1 MENNSRIYY
10 ELCNSLEKFL
20 VSEGYSCN
28 TIKAH
33 KKWWRRLGAFLKEK
47 GKVSY
52 NALDG
57 LEFLHREIDYP
68 EILKTSPLSRE
79 NRTLIRA
86 VRLLNEYNDFQRI
99 PSKLKSGIS
108 DWDDDIKHVYD
119 GYHNY
124 CENTFRAKSTV
135 KIRLTAVNHFI
146 NNAITNES
154 IRFSDLTEKDIAII
168 IGQEIKGEINIK
180 TIDEVPTS
188 IKPKENEE
196 PREGKKIRGK
206 RGPYK
211 KKPKPIIET
220 ETNDYCFP
228 FKSGKCLLSDDASD
242 NKLKQY
248 MNTIFRTNT
257 YVTDSNGN
265 KKKEKKQ
272 RKFKPDDIRKKI
284 KVRKPDDIRKKIKVR
299 FHKKI
304 KNIINENLKKAG
316 STELFGF
323 LPQYFISNIAKKFN
337 NQFMNMTYEQ
347 LLKINFSE
355 LQDDYPN
362 KACDNKQYEKNKDT
376 LEYLDKNP
384 EISKISGFD
393 KVKKMKYRDI
403 FKAYFSSAEFE
414 ESIEILKEEEN
425 ESAEYIQEYFIL
437 AKNYIDYF
445 INIDD

>member
-1 MENNSRIYY
+1 M
-10 ELCNSLEKFL
+10 
-20 VSEGYSCN
+20 
-28 TIKAH
+28 
-33 KKWWRRLGAFLKEK
+33 
-47 GKVSY
+47 
-52 NALDG
+52 
-57 LEFLHREIDYP
+57 
-68 EILKTSPLSRE
+68 
-79 NRTLIRA
+79 
-86 VRLLNEYNDFQRI
+86 
-99 PSKLKSGIS
+99 
-108 DWDDDIKHVYD
+108 DDDIICPEDNEYFKNDFIYHKENVYQNILCSPFQRLD
-119 GYHNY
+119 SCNSIKSNDLYYHSSVSNQNMDNISKNKEAIEPIDNY
-124 CENTFRAKSTV
+124 AYNFQNLLSSEEDCHQIIGDDVNDNNFNKSNYNPNNSIDLN
-135 KIRLTAVNHFI
+135 KITCLP
-146 NNAITNES
+146 NE
-154 IRFSDLTEKDIAII
+154 DIAII
-168 IGQEIKGEINIK
+168 VGQTNKEIKGDTN
-180 TIDEVPTS
+180 TIIETIGEVTPS
-188 IKPKENEE
+188 IKPKE
-196 PREGKKIRGK
+196 GKKSRGK

-272 RKFKPDDIRKKI
+272 RKF
-284 KVRKPDDIRKKIKVR
+284 KPDDIRKKIKVR

-362 KACDNKQYEKNKDT
+362 KACDNKQYEKNKNT
-376 LEYLDKNP
+376 LEYLEKNP

>member
-1 MENNSRIYY
+1 MDDDNDDIICPEDNEYFKDDFIYHKENVYQNILCSPFQRLDSCNSIKSNDLYYHSSVSNQNMDNISKNKEAIEPIDNYAYNFQNLLSSEEDCHQIIGDDVNDNNFNKSNYNPNNS
-10 ELCNSLEKFL
+10 
-20 VSEGYSCN
+20 
-28 TIKAH
+28 
-33 KKWWRRLGAFLKEK
+33 
-47 GKVSY
+47 
-52 NALDG
+52 
-57 LEFLHREIDYP
+57 ID
-68 EILKTSPLSRE
+68 
-79 NRTLIRA
+79 
-86 VRLLNEYNDFQRI
+86 LN
-99 PSKLKSGIS
+99 
-108 DWDDDIKHVYD
+108 
-119 GYHNY
+119 
-124 CENTFRAKSTV
+124 
-135 KIRLTAVNHFI
+135 KITCLP
-146 NNAITNES
+146 NE
-154 IRFSDLTEKDIAII
+154 DIAII
-168 IGQEIKGEINIK
+168 VGQTNKEIKGDTN
-180 TIDEVPTS
+180 TIIETIGEVTPS
-188 IKPKENEE
+188 IKPKE
-196 PREGKKIRGK
+196 GKKSRGK

-248 MNTIFRTNT
+248 MNKIFRTNT

-272 RKFKPDDIRKKI
+272 RKF
-284 KVRKPDDIRKKIKVR
+284 KPDDIRKKIKVR

-362 KACDNKQYEKNKDT
+362 KACDNKQYEKNKNT
-376 LEYLDKNP
+376 LEYLEKNP

-414 ESIEILKEEEN
+414 ESITILKEEEN

>member
-1 MENNSRIYY
+1 M
-10 ELCNSLEKFL
+10 L
-20 VSEGYSCN
+20 
-28 TIKAH
+28 
-33 KKWWRRLGAFLKEK
+33 
-47 GKVSY
+47 
-52 NALDG
+52 
-57 LEFLHREIDYP
+57 ID
-68 EILKTSPLSRE
+68 
-79 NRTLIRA
+79 
-86 VRLLNEYNDFQRI
+86 D
-99 PSKLKSGIS
+99 
-108 DWDDDIKHVYD
+108 DDDDIICPEDNEYFKNDFIYHKENVYQNILCSPFQRLD
-119 GYHNY
+119 SCNSIKSNDLYYHSSVSNQNMDNISKNKEAIEPIDNY
-124 CENTFRAKSTV
+124 AYNFQNLLSSEEDCHQIIGDDVNDNNFNKSNYNPNNSIDLN
-135 KIRLTAVNHFI
+135 KITCLP
-146 NNAITNES
+146 NE
-154 IRFSDLTEKDIAII
+154 DIAII
-168 IGQEIKGEINIK
+168 VGQENKEIKGDTN
-180 TIDEVPTS
+180 TIIETIGEVTPS
-188 IKPKENEE
+188 IKPKE
-196 PREGKKIRGK
+196 GKKSRGK

-272 RKFKPDDIRKKI
+272 RKF
-284 KVRKPDDIRKKIKVR
+284 KPDDIRKKIKVR

-362 KACDNKQYEKNKDT
+362 KACDNKQYEKNKNT
-376 LEYLDKNP
+376 LEYLEKNP

>member
-1 MENNSRIYY
+1 MD
-10 ELCNSLEKFL
+10 
-20 VSEGYSCN
+20 
-28 TIKAH
+28 
-33 KKWWRRLGAFLKEK
+33 
-47 GKVSY
+47 
-52 NALDG
+52 DG
-57 LEFLHREIDYP
+57 
-68 EILKTSPLSRE
+68 
-79 NRTLIRA
+79 
-86 VRLLNEYNDFQRI
+86 
-99 PSKLKSGIS
+99 
-108 DWDDDIKHVYD
+108 DDDIICPEDNEYFKNDFIYHKENVYQNILCSPFQRLD
-119 GYHNY
+119 SCNSIKSNDLYYHSSVSNQNMDNISKNKEAIEPIDNY
-124 CENTFRAKSTV
+124 AYNFQNLLSSEEDCHQIIGDDVNDNNFNKSNYNPNNSIDLN
-135 KIRLTAVNHFI
+135 KITCLP
-146 NNAITNES
+146 NE
-154 IRFSDLTEKDIAII
+154 DIAII
-168 IGQEIKGEINIK
+168 VGQENKEIKGDTN
-180 TIDEVPTS
+180 TIIETIGEVTPS
-188 IKPKENEE
+188 IKPKE
-196 PREGKKIRGK
+196 GKKSRGK

-272 RKFKPDDIRKKI
+272 RKF
-284 KVRKPDDIRKKIKVR
+284 KPDDIRKKIKVR

-362 KACDNKQYEKNKDT
+362 KACDNKQYEKNKNT

>member
-1 MENNSRIYY
+1 MD
-10 ELCNSLEKFL
+10 
-20 VSEGYSCN
+20 
-28 TIKAH
+28 
-33 KKWWRRLGAFLKEK
+33 
-47 GKVSY
+47 
-52 NALDG
+52 DG
-57 LEFLHREIDYP
+57 
-68 EILKTSPLSRE
+68 
-79 NRTLIRA
+79 
-86 VRLLNEYNDFQRI
+86 
-99 PSKLKSGIS
+99 
-108 DWDDDIKHVYD
+108 DDDIICPEDNEYFKNDFIYHKENVYQNILCSPFQRLD
-119 GYHNY
+119 SCNSIKSNDLYYHSSVSNQNMDNISKNKEAIEPIDNY
-124 CENTFRAKSTV
+124 AYNFQNLLSSEEDCHQIIGDDVNDNNFNKSNYNPNNSIDLN
-135 KIRLTAVNHFI
+135 KITCLPD
-146 NNAITNES
+146 E
-154 IRFSDLTEKDIAII
+154 DIAII
-168 IGQEIKGEINIK
+168 VGQTNKEIKGDTN
-180 TIDEVPTS
+180 TIIETIGEVTPS
-188 IKPKENEE
+188 IKPKE
-196 PREGKKIRGK
+196 GKKSRGK

-284 KVRKPDDIRKKIKVR
+284 KVR

-362 KACDNKQYEKNKDT
+362 KDCDNKQYKKNKNT

-414 ESIEILKEEEN
+414 ESIAILKDEEN

>member
-1 MENNSRIYY
+1 MD
-10 ELCNSLEKFL
+10 
-20 VSEGYSCN
+20 
-28 TIKAH
+28 
-33 KKWWRRLGAFLKEK
+33 
-47 GKVSY
+47 
-52 NALDG
+52 DG
-57 LEFLHREIDYP
+57 
-68 EILKTSPLSRE
+68 
-79 NRTLIRA
+79 
-86 VRLLNEYNDFQRI
+86 
-99 PSKLKSGIS
+99 
-108 DWDDDIKHVYD
+108 DDDIICPEDNEYFKNDFIYHKENVYQNILCSPFQRLD
-119 GYHNY
+119 SCNSIKSNDLYYHSSVSNQNMDNISKNKEAIEPIDNY
-124 CENTFRAKSTV
+124 AYNFQNLLSSEEDCHQIIGDDVNDNNFNKSNYNPNNSIDLN
-135 KIRLTAVNHFI
+135 KITCLP
-146 NNAITNES
+146 NE
-154 IRFSDLTEKDIAII
+154 DIAII
-168 IGQEIKGEINIK
+168 VGQTNKEIKGDTN
-180 TIDEVPTS
+180 TIIETIGEVTPS
-188 IKPKENEE
+188 IKPKE
-196 PREGKKIRGK
+196 GKKSRGK

-272 RKFKPDDIRKKI
+272 RKF
-284 KVRKPDDIRKKIKVR
+284 KPDDIRKKIKVR

-362 KACDNKQYEKNKDT
+362 KACDNKQYEKNKNT

>member
-1 MENNSRIYY
+1 M
-10 ELCNSLEKFL
+10 L
-20 VSEGYSCN
+20 
-28 TIKAH
+28 
-33 KKWWRRLGAFLKEK
+33 
-47 GKVSY
+47 
-52 NALDG
+52 
-57 LEFLHREIDYP
+57 ID
-68 EILKTSPLSRE
+68 
-79 NRTLIRA
+79 
-86 VRLLNEYNDFQRI
+86 D
-99 PSKLKSGIS
+99 
-108 DWDDDIKHVYD
+108 DDDDIICPQDNEYFKNDFIYHKENVYQNILCSPFQRLD
-119 GYHNY
+119 SCNSIKSNDLYYHSSVSNQNMDNISKNKEAIEPIDNY
-124 CENTFRAKSTV
+124 AYNFQNLLSSEEDCHQIIGDDVNDNNFNKSNYNPNNSIDLN
-135 KIRLTAVNHFI
+135 KITCLP
-146 NNAITNES
+146 NE
-154 IRFSDLTEKDIAII
+154 DIAII
-168 IGQEIKGEINIK
+168 VGHENKELKGDTNTLIETIG
-180 TIDEVPTS
+180 EVTPS
-188 IKPKENEE
+188 IKPKE
-196 PREGKKIRGK
+196 GKKSRGK

-211 KKPKPIIET
+211 KKPKPIIGT

-248 MNTIFRTNT
+248 MNKIFRTNT

-272 RKFKPDDIRKKI
+272 RKF
-284 KVRKPDDIRKKIKVR
+284 KPDDIRKKIKVR

-362 KACDNKQYEKNKDT
+362 KACDNKQYEKNKNT

-414 ESIEILKEEEN
+414 ESITILKEEEN

>member
-1 MENNSRIYY
+1 M
-10 ELCNSLEKFL
+10 
-20 VSEGYSCN
+20 
-28 TIKAH
+28 
-33 KKWWRRLGAFLKEK
+33 
-47 GKVSY
+47 
-52 NALDG
+52 
-57 LEFLHREIDYP
+57 
-68 EILKTSPLSRE
+68 
-79 NRTLIRA
+79 
-86 VRLLNEYNDFQRI
+86 
-99 PSKLKSGIS
+99 
-108 DWDDDIKHVYD
+108 DDDIICPEDNEYFKNDFIYHKENVYQNILCSPFQRLD
-119 GYHNY
+119 SCNSIKSNDLYYHSSVSNQNMDNISKNKEAIEPIDNY
-124 CENTFRAKSTV
+124 AYNFQNLLSSEEDCHQIIGDDVNDNNFNKSNYNPNNSIDLN
-135 KIRLTAVNHFI
+135 KITCLP
-146 NNAITNES
+146 NE
-154 IRFSDLTEKDIAII
+154 DIAII
-168 IGQEIKGEINIK
+168 VGQKNEEIKGDTN
-180 TIDEVPTS
+180 TIIETIGEVTPS
-188 IKPKENEE
+188 IKPKE
-196 PREGKKIRGK
+196 GKKSRGK

-272 RKFKPDDIRKKI
+272 RKF
-284 KVRKPDDIRKKIKVR
+284 KPDDIRKKIKVR

-362 KACDNKQYEKNKDT
+362 KACDNKQYEKNKNT
-376 LEYLDKNP
+376 LEYLEKNP

>member
-1 MENNSRIYY
+1 M
-10 ELCNSLEKFL
+10 
-20 VSEGYSCN
+20 
-28 TIKAH
+28 
-33 KKWWRRLGAFLKEK
+33 
-47 GKVSY
+47 
-52 NALDG
+52 
-57 LEFLHREIDYP
+57 
-68 EILKTSPLSRE
+68 
-79 NRTLIRA
+79 
-86 VRLLNEYNDFQRI
+86 
-99 PSKLKSGIS
+99 
-108 DWDDDIKHVYD
+108 DDDIICPEDNEYFKNDFIYHKENVYQNILCSPFQRLD
-119 GYHNY
+119 SCNSIKSNDLYYHSSVSNQNMDNISKNKEAIEPIDNY
-124 CENTFRAKSTV
+124 AYNFQNLLSSEEDCHQIIGDDVNDNNFNKSNYNPNNSIDLN
-135 KIRLTAVNHFI
+135 KITCLP
-146 NNAITNES
+146 NE
-154 IRFSDLTEKDIAII
+154 DIAII
-168 IGQEIKGEINIK
+168 VGQTNKEIKGDTN
-180 TIDEVPTS
+180 TIIETIGEVTPS
-188 IKPKENEE
+188 IKPKE
-196 PREGKKIRGK
+196 GKKSRGK

-248 MNTIFRTNT
+248 MNKIFRTNT

-272 RKFKPDDIRKKI
+272 RKF
-284 KVRKPDDIRKKIKVR
+284 KPDDIRKKIKVR

-362 KACDNKQYEKNKDT
+362 KACDNKQYEKNKNT
-376 LEYLDKNP
+376 LEYLEKNP

-414 ESIEILKEEEN
+414 ESITILKEEEN

>member
-1 MENNSRIYY
+1 MDDDTICPEDNEYFKNDFIYHEENAYQNILCSPFQRLDSCNSIKSNDLYYHSSVSNQNMDNISKNKEAIEPIDNYAYNFQNLLSSEEDCHQIIGDDVNDNNFNKSNYNPNNS
-10 ELCNSLEKFL
+10 
-20 VSEGYSCN
+20 
-28 TIKAH
+28 
-33 KKWWRRLGAFLKEK
+33 
-47 GKVSY
+47 
-52 NALDG
+52 
-57 LEFLHREIDYP
+57 ID
-68 EILKTSPLSRE
+68 
-79 NRTLIRA
+79 
-86 VRLLNEYNDFQRI
+86 LN
-99 PSKLKSGIS
+99 
-108 DWDDDIKHVYD
+108 
-119 GYHNY
+119 
-124 CENTFRAKSTV
+124 
-135 KIRLTAVNHFI
+135 KITCLP
-146 NNAITNES
+146 NE
-154 IRFSDLTEKDIAII
+154 DIAII
-168 IGQEIKGEINIK
+168 VGHENKEIKGDTNTLIE
-180 TIDEVPTS
+180 TIGEVTPS
-188 IKPKENEE
+188 IKPKE
-196 PREGKKIRGK
+196 GKKSRGK

-272 RKFKPDDIRKKI
+272 RKF
-284 KVRKPDDIRKKIKVR
+284 KPDDIRKKIKVR

-362 KACDNKQYEKNKDT
+362 KACDNKQYEKNKNT

>member
-1 MENNSRIYY
+1 M
-10 ELCNSLEKFL
+10 L
-20 VSEGYSCN
+20 
-28 TIKAH
+28 
-33 KKWWRRLGAFLKEK
+33 
-47 GKVSY
+47 
-52 NALDG
+52 
-57 LEFLHREIDYP
+57 ID
-68 EILKTSPLSRE
+68 
-79 NRTLIRA
+79 
-86 VRLLNEYNDFQRI
+86 D
-99 PSKLKSGIS
+99 
-108 DWDDDIKHVYD
+108 DDDDIICPEDNEYFKNDFIYHKENVYQNILCSPFQRLD
-119 GYHNY
+119 SCNSIKSNDLYYHSSVSNQNMDNISKNKEAIEPIDNY
-124 CENTFRAKSTV
+124 AYNFQNLLSSEEDCHQIIGDDVNDNNFNKSNYNPNNSIDLN
-135 KIRLTAVNHFI
+135 KITCLP
-146 NNAITNES
+146 NE
-154 IRFSDLTEKDIAII
+154 DIAII
-168 IGQEIKGEINIK
+168 VGQENKEIKGDTN
-180 TIDEVPTS
+180 TIIETIGEVTPS
-188 IKPKENEE
+188 IKPKE
-196 PREGKKIRGK
+196 GKKSRGK

-248 MNTIFRTNT
+248 MNKIFRTNT

-272 RKFKPDDIRKKI
+272 RKF
-284 KVRKPDDIRKKIKVR
+284 KPDDIRKKIKVR

-362 KACDNKQYEKNKDT
+362 KACDNKQYEKNKNT
-376 LEYLDKNP
+376 LEYLEKNP

-414 ESIEILKEEEN
+414 ESITILKEEEN

>member
-1 MENNSRIYY
+1 MD
-10 ELCNSLEKFL
+10 
-20 VSEGYSCN
+20 
-28 TIKAH
+28 
-33 KKWWRRLGAFLKEK
+33 
-47 GKVSY
+47 
-52 NALDG
+52 DG
-57 LEFLHREIDYP
+57 
-68 EILKTSPLSRE
+68 
-79 NRTLIRA
+79 
-86 VRLLNEYNDFQRI
+86 
-99 PSKLKSGIS
+99 
-108 DWDDDIKHVYD
+108 DDDIICPEDNEYFKNDFIYHKENVYQNILCSPFQRLD
-119 GYHNY
+119 SCNSIKSNDLYYHSSVSNQNMDNISKNKEAIEPIDNY
-124 CENTFRAKSTV
+124 AYNFQNLLSSEEDC
-135 KIRLTAVNHFI
+135 HQ
-146 NNAITNES
+146 
-154 IRFSDLTEKDIAII
+154 I
-168 IGQEIKGEINIK
+168 IGDDVNDNNFNKSNYNPNNSIDLNKITCLPDEDISIIVGQTNKEIKGDTN
-180 TIDEVPTS
+180 TIIETIGEVTPS
-188 IKPKENEE
+188 IKPKE
-196 PREGKKIRGK
+196 GKKSRGK

-272 RKFKPDDIRKKI
+272 RKF
-284 KVRKPDDIRKKIKVR
+284 KPDDIRKKIKVR

-362 KACDNKQYEKNKDT
+362 KACDNKQYEKNKNT
-376 LEYLDKNP
+376 LEYLEKNP

-414 ESIEILKEEEN
+414 ESIAILKDEEN

>member
-1 MENNSRIYY
+1 MD
-10 ELCNSLEKFL
+10 
-20 VSEGYSCN
+20 
-28 TIKAH
+28 
-33 KKWWRRLGAFLKEK
+33 
-47 GKVSY
+47 
-52 NALDG
+52 DG
-57 LEFLHREIDYP
+57 
-68 EILKTSPLSRE
+68 
-79 NRTLIRA
+79 
-86 VRLLNEYNDFQRI
+86 
-99 PSKLKSGIS
+99 
-108 DWDDDIKHVYD
+108 DDDIICPEDNEYFKNDFIYHKENVYQNILCSPFQRLD
-119 GYHNY
+119 SCNSIKSNDLYYHSSVSNQNMDNISKNKEAIEPIDNY
-124 CENTFRAKSTV
+124 AYNFQNLLSSEEDCHQIIGDDVNDNNFNKSNYNPNNSIDLN
-135 KIRLTAVNHFI
+135 KITCLPD
-146 NNAITNES
+146 E
-154 IRFSDLTEKDIAII
+154 DIAII
-168 IGQEIKGEINIK
+168 VGQTNKEIKGDTN
-180 TIDEVPTS
+180 TIIETIGEVTPS
-188 IKPKENEE
+188 IKPKE
-196 PREGKKIRGK
+196 GKKSRGK

-284 KVRKPDDIRKKIKVR
+284 KVR

-362 KACDNKQYEKNKDT
+362 KDCDNKQYKKNKNT

-403 FKAYFSSAEFE
+403 FKDYFSSTEFE
-414 ESIEILKEEEN
+414 ESIAILKDEEN

>member
-1 MENNSRIYY
+1 MD
-10 ELCNSLEKFL
+10 
-20 VSEGYSCN
+20 
-28 TIKAH
+28 
-33 KKWWRRLGAFLKEK
+33 
-47 GKVSY
+47 
-52 NALDG
+52 DG
-57 LEFLHREIDYP
+57 
-68 EILKTSPLSRE
+68 
-79 NRTLIRA
+79 
-86 VRLLNEYNDFQRI
+86 
-99 PSKLKSGIS
+99 
-108 DWDDDIKHVYD
+108 DDDIICPEDNEYFKNDFIYHKENVYQNILCSPFQRLD
-119 GYHNY
+119 SCNSIKSNDLYYHSSVSNQNMDNISKNKEAIEPIDNY
-124 CENTFRAKSTV
+124 AYNFQNLLSSEEDCHQIIGDDVNDNNFNKSNYNPNNSIDLN
-135 KIRLTAVNHFI
+135 KITCLP
-146 NNAITNES
+146 NE
-154 IRFSDLTEKDIAII
+154 DIAII
-168 IGQEIKGEINIK
+168 VGQTNKEIKGDTN
-180 TIDEVPTS
+180 TIIETIGEVTPS
-188 IKPKENEE
+188 IKPKE
-196 PREGKKIRGK
+196 GKKSRGK

-284 KVRKPDDIRKKIKVR
+284 KVR

-362 KACDNKQYEKNKDT
+362 KVCDNKQYEKNKNT
-376 LEYLDKNP
+376 LEYLEKNP

-414 ESIEILKEEEN
+414 ESITILKEEEN

>member
-1 MENNSRIYY
+1 M
-10 ELCNSLEKFL
+10 L
-20 VSEGYSCN
+20 
-28 TIKAH
+28 
-33 KKWWRRLGAFLKEK
+33 
-47 GKVSY
+47 
-52 NALDG
+52 
-57 LEFLHREIDYP
+57 ID
-68 EILKTSPLSRE
+68 
-79 NRTLIRA
+79 
-86 VRLLNEYNDFQRI
+86 D
-99 PSKLKSGIS
+99 
-108 DWDDDIKHVYD
+108 DDDDIICPEDNEYFKNDFIYHKENVYQNILCSPFQRLD
-119 GYHNY
+119 SCNSIKSNDLYYHSSVSNQNMDNISKNKEAIEPIDNY
-124 CENTFRAKSTV
+124 AYNFQNLLSSEEDCHQIIGDDVNDNNFNKSNYNPNNSIDLN
-135 KIRLTAVNHFI
+135 KITCLP
-146 NNAITNES
+146 NE
-154 IRFSDLTEKDIAII
+154 DIAII
-168 IGQEIKGEINIK
+168 VGQKNEEIKGDTN
-180 TIDEVPTS
+180 TIIETIGEVTPS
-188 IKPKENEE
+188 IKPKE
-196 PREGKKIRGK
+196 GKKSRGK

-211 KKPKPIIET
+211 KKPKPIIGT

-272 RKFKPDDIRKKI
+272 RKF
-284 KVRKPDDIRKKIKVR
+284 KPDDIRKKIKVR

-362 KACDNKQYEKNKDT
+362 KACDNKQYEKNKNT
-376 LEYLDKNP
+376 LEYLEKNP

>member
-1 MENNSRIYY
+1 M
-10 ELCNSLEKFL
+10 
-20 VSEGYSCN
+20 
-28 TIKAH
+28 
-33 KKWWRRLGAFLKEK
+33 
-47 GKVSY
+47 
-52 NALDG
+52 
-57 LEFLHREIDYP
+57 
-68 EILKTSPLSRE
+68 
-79 NRTLIRA
+79 
-86 VRLLNEYNDFQRI
+86 
-99 PSKLKSGIS
+99 
-108 DWDDDIKHVYD
+108 DDDIICPEDNEYFKNDFIYHKENVYQNILCSPFQRLD
-119 GYHNY
+119 SCNSIKSNDLYYHSSVSNQNMDNISKNKEAIEPIDNY
-124 CENTFRAKSTV
+124 AYNFQNLLSSEEDCHQIIGDDVNDNNFNKSNYNPINSIDLN
-135 KIRLTAVNHFI
+135 KITCLP
-146 NNAITNES
+146 NE
-154 IRFSDLTEKDIAII
+154 DIAII
-168 IGQEIKGEINIK
+168 VGQTNKEIKGDTN
-180 TIDEVPTS
+180 TIIETIGEVTPS
-188 IKPKENEE
+188 IKPKE
-196 PREGKKIRGK
+196 GKKSRGK

-272 RKFKPDDIRKKI
+272 RKF
-284 KVRKPDDIRKKIKVR
+284 KPDDIRKKIKVR

-362 KACDNKQYEKNKDT
+362 KACDNKQYEKNKNT
-376 LEYLDKNP
+376 LEYLEKNP

-414 ESIEILKEEEN
+414 NSISRLKEEKEEN
-425 ESAEYIQEYFIL
+425 DYIQEYIYR
-437 AKNYIDYF
+437 AKNYIEFYSNFDKDK
-445 INIDD
+445 ISEDNDEE

>member
-1 MENNSRIYY
+1 M
-10 ELCNSLEKFL
+10 L
-20 VSEGYSCN
+20 
-28 TIKAH
+28 
-33 KKWWRRLGAFLKEK
+33 
-47 GKVSY
+47 
-52 NALDG
+52 
-57 LEFLHREIDYP
+57 ID
-68 EILKTSPLSRE
+68 
-79 NRTLIRA
+79 
-86 VRLLNEYNDFQRI
+86 D
-99 PSKLKSGIS
+99 
-108 DWDDDIKHVYD
+108 DDDDIICPEDNEYFKNDFIYHKENVYQNILCSPFQRLD
-119 GYHNY
+119 SCNSIKSNDLYYHSSVSNQNMDNISKNKEAIEPIDNY
-124 CENTFRAKSTV
+124 AYNFQNLLSSEEDCHQIIGDDVNDNNFNKSNYNPNNSIDLN
-135 KIRLTAVNHFI
+135 KITCLP
-146 NNAITNES
+146 NE
-154 IRFSDLTEKDIAII
+154 DIAII
-168 IGQEIKGEINIK
+168 VGQENKEIKGDTNTLIE
-180 TIDEVPTS
+180 TIGEVTPS
-188 IKPKENEE
+188 IKPKE
-196 PREGKKIRGK
+196 GKKSRGK

-211 KKPKPIIET
+211 KKPKPIIGT

-272 RKFKPDDIRKKI
+272 RKF
-284 KVRKPDDIRKKIKVR
+284 KPDDIRKKIKVR

-362 KACDNKQYEKNKDT
+362 KACDNKQYEKNKNT
-376 LEYLDKNP
+376 LEYLEKNP

>member
-1 MENNSRIYY
+1 M
-10 ELCNSLEKFL
+10 L
-20 VSEGYSCN
+20 
-28 TIKAH
+28 
-33 KKWWRRLGAFLKEK
+33 
-47 GKVSY
+47 
-52 NALDG
+52 
-57 LEFLHREIDYP
+57 ID
-68 EILKTSPLSRE
+68 
-79 NRTLIRA
+79 
-86 VRLLNEYNDFQRI
+86 D
-99 PSKLKSGIS
+99 
-108 DWDDDIKHVYD
+108 DDDDIICPEDNEYFKNDFIYHKENVYQNILCSPFQRLD
-119 GYHNY
+119 SCNSIKSNDLYYHSSVSNQNMDNISKNKEAIEPIDNY
-124 CENTFRAKSTV
+124 AYNFQNLLSSEEDCHQIIGDDVNDNNFNQSNYNPNNSIDLN
-135 KIRLTAVNHFI
+135 KITCLP
-146 NNAITNES
+146 NE
-154 IRFSDLTEKDIAII
+154 DIAII
-168 IGQEIKGEINIK
+168 VGQENKEIKGDTN
-180 TIDEVPTS
+180 TIIETIGEVTPS
-188 IKPKENEE
+188 IKPKE
-196 PREGKKIRGK
+196 GKKSRGK

-211 KKPKPIIET
+211 KKPKPIIGT

-272 RKFKPDDIRKKI
+272 RKF
-284 KVRKPDDIRKKIKVR
+284 KPDDIRKKIKVR

-362 KACDNKQYEKNKDT
+362 KACDNKQYEKNKNT
-376 LEYLDKNP
+376 LEYLEKNP

-414 ESIEILKEEEN
+414 ESITILKEEEN

>member
-1 MENNSRIYY
+1 M
-10 ELCNSLEKFL
+10 L
-20 VSEGYSCN
+20 
-28 TIKAH
+28 
-33 KKWWRRLGAFLKEK
+33 
-47 GKVSY
+47 
-52 NALDG
+52 
-57 LEFLHREIDYP
+57 ID
-68 EILKTSPLSRE
+68 
-79 NRTLIRA
+79 
-86 VRLLNEYNDFQRI
+86 D
-99 PSKLKSGIS
+99 
-108 DWDDDIKHVYD
+108 DDDDIICPEDNEYFKNDFIYHKENVYQNILCSPFQRLD
-119 GYHNY
+119 SCNSIKSNDLYYHSSVSNQNMDNISKNKEAIEPIDNY
-124 CENTFRAKSTV
+124 AYNFQNLLSSEEDCHQIIGDDVNDNNFNKSNYNPNNSIDLN
-135 KIRLTAVNHFI
+135 KITCLPD
-146 NNAITNES
+146 E
-154 IRFSDLTEKDIAII
+154 DIAII
-168 IGQEIKGEINIK
+168 VGQTNKEIKGDTN
-180 TIDEVPTS
+180 TIIETIGEVTPS
-188 IKPKENEE
+188 IKPKE
-196 PREGKKIRGK
+196 GKKSRGK

-211 KKPKPIIET
+211 KKPKPIIGT

-272 RKFKPDDIRKKI
+272 RKF
-284 KVRKPDDIRKKIKVR
+284 KPDDIRKKIKVR

-362 KACDNKQYEKNKDT
+362 KACDNKQYEKNKNT
-376 LEYLDKNP
+376 LEYLEKNP

-414 ESIEILKEEEN
+414 ESITILKEEEN

>member
-1 MENNSRIYY
+1 M
-10 ELCNSLEKFL
+10 L
-20 VSEGYSCN
+20 
-28 TIKAH
+28 
-33 KKWWRRLGAFLKEK
+33 
-47 GKVSY
+47 
-52 NALDG
+52 
-57 LEFLHREIDYP
+57 ID
-68 EILKTSPLSRE
+68 
-79 NRTLIRA
+79 
-86 VRLLNEYNDFQRI
+86 D
-99 PSKLKSGIS
+99 
-108 DWDDDIKHVYD
+108 DDDDIICPEDNEYFKNDFIYHKENVYQNILCSPFQRVD
-119 GYHNY
+119 SCNSIKSNDLYYHSSVSNQNMDNISKNKEAIEPIDNY
-124 CENTFRAKSTV
+124 AYNFQNLLSSEEDCHQIIGDDVNDNNFNKSNYNPNNSIDLN
-135 KIRLTAVNHFI
+135 KITCLP
-146 NNAITNES
+146 NE
-154 IRFSDLTEKDIAII
+154 DIAII
-168 IGQEIKGEINIK
+168 VGQENKEIKGDTN
-180 TIDEVPTS
+180 TIIETIGEVTPS
-188 IKPKENEE
+188 IKPKE
-196 PREGKKIRGK
+196 GKKSRGK

-211 KKPKPIIET
+211 KKPKPIIGT

-272 RKFKPDDIRKKI
+272 RKF
-284 KVRKPDDIRKKIKVR
+284 KPDDIRKKIKVR

-362 KACDNKQYEKNKDT
+362 KACDNKQYEKNKNT
-376 LEYLDKNP
+376 LEYLEKNP

-414 ESIEILKEEEN
+414 ESITILKEEEN

>member
-1 MENNSRIYY
+1 MDDDTICPEDNEYFKNDFIYHKENVYQNILCSPFQRLDSCNSIKSNDLYYHSSVSNQNMDNISKNKEAIEPIDNYAYNFQNLLSSEEDCHQIIGDDVNDNNFNKSNYNPNNS
-10 ELCNSLEKFL
+10 
-20 VSEGYSCN
+20 
-28 TIKAH
+28 
-33 KKWWRRLGAFLKEK
+33 
-47 GKVSY
+47 
-52 NALDG
+52 
-57 LEFLHREIDYP
+57 ID
-68 EILKTSPLSRE
+68 
-79 NRTLIRA
+79 
-86 VRLLNEYNDFQRI
+86 LN
-99 PSKLKSGIS
+99 
-108 DWDDDIKHVYD
+108 
-119 GYHNY
+119 
-124 CENTFRAKSTV
+124 
-135 KIRLTAVNHFI
+135 KITCLP
-146 NNAITNES
+146 NE
-154 IRFSDLTEKDIAII
+154 DIAII
-168 IGQEIKGEINIK
+168 VGHENKEIKGDTNTLIE
-180 TIDEVPTS
+180 TIGEVTPS
-188 IKPKENEE
+188 IKPKE
-196 PREGKKIRGK
+196 GKKSRGK

-272 RKFKPDDIRKKI
+272 RKF
-284 KVRKPDDIRKKIKVR
+284 KPDDIRKKIKVR

-362 KACDNKQYEKNKDT
+362 KACDNKQYEKNKNT

>member
-1 MENNSRIYY
+1 M
-10 ELCNSLEKFL
+10 L
-20 VSEGYSCN
+20 
-28 TIKAH
+28 
-33 KKWWRRLGAFLKEK
+33 
-47 GKVSY
+47 
-52 NALDG
+52 
-57 LEFLHREIDYP
+57 ID
-68 EILKTSPLSRE
+68 
-79 NRTLIRA
+79 
-86 VRLLNEYNDFQRI
+86 D
-99 PSKLKSGIS
+99 
-108 DWDDDIKHVYD
+108 DDDDIICPEDNEYFKNDFIYHKENVYQNILCSPFQRLD
-119 GYHNY
+119 SCNSIKSNDLYYHSSVSNQNMDNISKNKEAIEPIDNY
-124 CENTFRAKSTV
+124 AYNFQNLLSSEEDCHQIIGDDVNDNNFNKSNYNPNNSIDLN
-135 KIRLTAVNHFI
+135 KITCLP
-146 NNAITNES
+146 NE
-154 IRFSDLTEKDIAII
+154 DIAII
-168 IGQEIKGEINIK
+168 VGQENKEIKGDTN
-180 TIDEVPTS
+180 TIIETIGEVTPS
-188 IKPKENEE
+188 IKPKE
-196 PREGKKIRGK
+196 GKKSRGK

-211 KKPKPIIET
+211 KKPKPIIGT

-272 RKFKPDDIRKKI
+272 RKF
-284 KVRKPDDIRKKIKVR
+284 KPDDIRKKIKVR

-362 KACDNKQYEKNKDT
+362 KACDNKQYEKNKNT
-376 LEYLDKNP
+376 LEYLEKNP

>member
-1 MENNSRIYY
+1 M
-10 ELCNSLEKFL
+10 L
-20 VSEGYSCN
+20 
-28 TIKAH
+28 
-33 KKWWRRLGAFLKEK
+33 
-47 GKVSY
+47 
-52 NALDG
+52 
-57 LEFLHREIDYP
+57 ID
-68 EILKTSPLSRE
+68 
-79 NRTLIRA
+79 
-86 VRLLNEYNDFQRI
+86 D
-99 PSKLKSGIS
+99 
-108 DWDDDIKHVYD
+108 DDDDIICPEDNEYFKNDFIYHKENVYQNILCSPFQRLD
-119 GYHNY
+119 SCNSIKSNDLYYHSSVSNQNMDNISKNKEAIEPIDNY
-124 CENTFRAKSTV
+124 AYNFQNLLSSEEDCHQIIGDDVNDNNFNQSNYNPNNSIDLN
-135 KIRLTAVNHFI
+135 KITCLP
-146 NNAITNES
+146 NE
-154 IRFSDLTEKDIAII
+154 DIAII
-168 IGQEIKGEINIK
+168 VGQENKEIKGDTN
-180 TIDEVPTS
+180 TIIETIGEVTPS
-188 IKPKENEE
+188 IKPKE
-196 PREGKKIRGK
+196 GKKSRGK

-211 KKPKPIIET
+211 KKPKPIIGT

-272 RKFKPDDIRKKI
+272 RKF
-284 KVRKPDDIRKKIKVR
+284 KPDDIRKKIKVR

-362 KACDNKQYEKNKDT
+362 KACDNKQYEKNKNT
-376 LEYLDKNP
+376 LEYLEKNP

>member
-154 IRFSDLTEKDIAII
+154 IRFSDLTEKDISKYISCMKGMTKVSVDNYLRSLKVFLKYLYDNGYHERDLSSVVPKIRNANSERIPHWLSADDVSKLLNSIDRGNPLGKRDYAVITMAATLGMRDSDIVDLTFQNLDWERNTISFHQRKTGKNVVLPLLSVVGEAII
-168 IGQEIKGEINIK
+168 DYLRNGRPVTNVPYVFVKHKAPFMQMTSFYTMMSTRMESAGINTDPKHSRGLHVLRHTLATDLVKQGE
-180 TIDEVPTS
+180 S
-188 IKPKENEE
+188 
-196 PREGKKIRGK
+196 
-206 RGPYK
+206 Y
-211 KKPKPIIET
+211 
-220 ETNDYCFP
+220 
-228 FKSGKCLLSDDASD
+228 
-242 NKLKQY
+242 
-248 MNTIFRTNT
+248 NTIASILGH
-257 YVTDSNGN
+257 SN
-265 KKKEKKQ
+265 
-272 RKFKPDDIRKKI
+272 I
-284 KVRKPDDIRKKIKVR
+284 
-299 FHKKI
+299 
-304 KNIINENLKKAG
+304 G
-316 STELFGF
+316 STQSYAHIDLDGLMKCALDMKEVL
-323 LPQYFISNIAKKFN
+323 NI
-337 NQFMNMTYEQ
+337 E
-347 LLKINFSE
+347 
-355 LQDDYPN
+355 
-362 KACDNKQYEKNKDT
+362 
-376 LEYLDKNP
+376 
-384 EISKISGFD
+384 
-393 KVKKMKYRDI
+393 
-403 FKAYFSSAEFE
+403 
-414 ESIEILKEEEN
+414 
-425 ESAEYIQEYFIL
+425 
-437 AKNYIDYF
+437 
-445 INIDD
+445 

>member
-1 MENNSRIYY
+1 MD
-10 ELCNSLEKFL
+10 
-20 VSEGYSCN
+20 
-28 TIKAH
+28 
-33 KKWWRRLGAFLKEK
+33 
-47 GKVSY
+47 
-52 NALDG
+52 DG
-57 LEFLHREIDYP
+57 
-68 EILKTSPLSRE
+68 
-79 NRTLIRA
+79 
-86 VRLLNEYNDFQRI
+86 
-99 PSKLKSGIS
+99 
-108 DWDDDIKHVYD
+108 DDDIICPEDNEYFKNDFIYHKENVYQNILCSPFQRLD
-119 GYHNY
+119 SCNSIKSNDLYYHSSVSNQNMDNISKNKEAIEPIDNY
-124 CENTFRAKSTV
+124 AYNFQNLLSSEEDCHQIIGDDVNDNNFNKSNYNPNNSIDLN
-135 KIRLTAVNHFI
+135 KITCLP
-146 NNAITNES
+146 NE
-154 IRFSDLTEKDIAII
+154 DIAII
-168 IGQEIKGEINIK
+168 VGQENKEIKGDTN
-180 TIDEVPTS
+180 TIIETIGEVTPS
-188 IKPKENEE
+188 IKPKE
-196 PREGKKIRGK
+196 GKKSRGK

-272 RKFKPDDIRKKI
+272 RKF
-284 KVRKPDDIRKKIKVR
+284 KPDDIRKKIKVR

-362 KACDNKQYEKNKDT
+362 KACDNKQYEKNKNT
-376 LEYLDKNP
+376 LEYLEKNP

>member
-1 MENNSRIYY
+1 M
-10 ELCNSLEKFL
+10 
-20 VSEGYSCN
+20 
-28 TIKAH
+28 
-33 KKWWRRLGAFLKEK
+33 
-47 GKVSY
+47 
-52 NALDG
+52 D
-57 LEFLHREIDYP
+57 D
-68 EILKTSPLSRE
+68 
-79 NRTLIRA
+79 
-86 VRLLNEYNDFQRI
+86 D
-99 PSKLKSGIS
+99 
-108 DWDDDIKHVYD
+108 DDDIICPEDNEYFKNDFIYHKENVYQNILCSPFQRLD
-119 GYHNY
+119 SCNSIKSNDLYYHSSVSNQNMDNISKNKEAIEPIDNY
-124 CENTFRAKSTV
+124 AYNFQNLLSSEEDCHQIIGDDVNDNNFNKSNYNPNNSIDLN
-135 KIRLTAVNHFI
+135 KITCLP
-146 NNAITNES
+146 NE
-154 IRFSDLTEKDIAII
+154 DIAII
-168 IGQEIKGEINIK
+168 VGQTNKEIKGDTN
-180 TIDEVPTS
+180 TIIETIGEVTPS
-188 IKPKENEE
+188 IKPKE
-196 PREGKKIRGK
+196 GKKSRGK

-272 RKFKPDDIRKKI
+272 RKF
-284 KVRKPDDIRKKIKVR
+284 KPDDIRKKIKVR

-362 KACDNKQYEKNKDT
+362 KACDNKQYEKNKNT
-376 LEYLDKNP
+376 LEYLEKNP

>member
-1 MENNSRIYY
+1 M
-10 ELCNSLEKFL
+10 L
-20 VSEGYSCN
+20 
-28 TIKAH
+28 
-33 KKWWRRLGAFLKEK
+33 
-47 GKVSY
+47 
-52 NALDG
+52 
-57 LEFLHREIDYP
+57 ID
-68 EILKTSPLSRE
+68 
-79 NRTLIRA
+79 
-86 VRLLNEYNDFQRI
+86 D
-99 PSKLKSGIS
+99 
-108 DWDDDIKHVYD
+108 DDDDIICPQDNEYFKNDFIYHKENVYQNILCSPFQRLD
-119 GYHNY
+119 SCNSIKSNDLYYHSSVSNQNMDNISKNKEAIEPIDNY
-124 CENTFRAKSTV
+124 AYNFQNLLSSEEDCHQIIGDDVNDNNFNKSNYNPNNSIDLN
-135 KIRLTAVNHFI
+135 KITCLPD
-146 NNAITNES
+146 E
-154 IRFSDLTEKDIAII
+154 DIAII
-168 IGQEIKGEINIK
+168 VGQTNKEIKGDTN
-180 TIDEVPTS
+180 TIIETIGEVTPS
-188 IKPKENEE
+188 IKPKE
-196 PREGKKIRGK
+196 GKKSRGK

-272 RKFKPDDIRKKI
+272 RKF
-284 KVRKPDDIRKKIKVR
+284 KPDDIRKKIKVR

-362 KACDNKQYEKNKDT
+362 KACDNKQYEKNKNT
-376 LEYLDKNP
+376 LEYLEKNP

-414 ESIEILKEEEN
+414 ESITILKEEEN

>member
-1 MENNSRIYY
+1 M
-10 ELCNSLEKFL
+10 LMD
-20 VSEGYSCN
+20 
-28 TIKAH
+28 
-33 KKWWRRLGAFLKEK
+33 
-47 GKVSY
+47 
-52 NALDG
+52 DG
-57 LEFLHREIDYP
+57 
-68 EILKTSPLSRE
+68 
-79 NRTLIRA
+79 
-86 VRLLNEYNDFQRI
+86 
-99 PSKLKSGIS
+99 
-108 DWDDDIKHVYD
+108 DDDIICPEDNEYFKNDFIYHKENVYQNILCSPFQRLD
-119 GYHNY
+119 SCNSIKSNDLYYHSSVSNQNMDNISKNKEAIEPIDNY
-124 CENTFRAKSTV
+124 AYNFQNLLSSEEDCHQIIGDDVNDNNFNKSNYNPNNSIDLN
-135 KIRLTAVNHFI
+135 KITCLPD
-146 NNAITNES
+146 E
-154 IRFSDLTEKDIAII
+154 DIAII
-168 IGQEIKGEINIK
+168 VGQTNKEIKGDTN
-180 TIDEVPTS
+180 TIIETIGEVTPS
-188 IKPKENEE
+188 IKPKE
-196 PREGKKIRGK
+196 GKKSRGK

-284 KVRKPDDIRKKIKVR
+284 KVR

-355 LQDDYPN
+355 SV
-362 KACDNKQYEKNKDT
+362 C
-376 LEYLDKNP
+376 
-384 EISKISGFD
+384 
-393 KVKKMKYRDI
+393 
-403 FKAYFSSAEFE
+403 
-414 ESIEILKEEEN
+414 
-425 ESAEYIQEYFIL
+425 
-437 AKNYIDYF
+437 
-445 INIDD
+445 

>member
-1 MENNSRIYY
+1 MD
-10 ELCNSLEKFL
+10 
-20 VSEGYSCN
+20 
-28 TIKAH
+28 
-33 KKWWRRLGAFLKEK
+33 
-47 GKVSY
+47 
-52 NALDG
+52 DG
-57 LEFLHREIDYP
+57 
-68 EILKTSPLSRE
+68 
-79 NRTLIRA
+79 
-86 VRLLNEYNDFQRI
+86 
-99 PSKLKSGIS
+99 
-108 DWDDDIKHVYD
+108 DDDIICPEDNEYFKNDFIYHKENVYQNILCSPFQRLD
-119 GYHNY
+119 SCNSIKSNDLYYHSSVSNQNMDNISKNKEAIEPIDNY
-124 CENTFRAKSTV
+124 AYNFQNLLSSEEDCHQIIGDDVNDNNFNKSNYNPNNSIDLN
-135 KIRLTAVNHFI
+135 KITCLP
-146 NNAITNES
+146 NE
-154 IRFSDLTEKDIAII
+154 DIAII
-168 IGQEIKGEINIK
+168 VGQENKEIKGDTN
-180 TIDEVPTS
+180 TIIETIGEVTPS
-188 IKPKENEE
+188 IKPKE
-196 PREGKKIRGK
+196 GKKSRGK

-272 RKFKPDDIRKKI
+272 RKF
-284 KVRKPDDIRKKIKVR
+284 KPDDIRKKIKVR

-362 KACDNKQYEKNKDT
+362 KACDNKQYEKNKNT

-414 ESIEILKEEEN
+414 ESITILKEEEN

>member
-1 MENNSRIYY
+1 M
-10 ELCNSLEKFL
+10 
-20 VSEGYSCN
+20 
-28 TIKAH
+28 
-33 KKWWRRLGAFLKEK
+33 
-47 GKVSY
+47 
-52 NALDG
+52 
-57 LEFLHREIDYP
+57 
-68 EILKTSPLSRE
+68 
-79 NRTLIRA
+79 
-86 VRLLNEYNDFQRI
+86 
-99 PSKLKSGIS
+99 
-108 DWDDDIKHVYD
+108 DDDIICPEDNEYFKNDFIYHKENVYQNILCSPFQRLD
-119 GYHNY
+119 SCNSIKSNDLYYHSSVSNQNMDNISKNKEAIEPIDNY
-124 CENTFRAKSTV
+124 AYNFQNLLSSEEDCHQIIGDDVNDNNFNQSNYNPNNSIDLN
-135 KIRLTAVNHFI
+135 KITCLP
-146 NNAITNES
+146 NE
-154 IRFSDLTEKDIAII
+154 DIAII
-168 IGQEIKGEINIK
+168 VGQTNKEIKGDTN
-180 TIDEVPTS
+180 TIIETIGEVTPS
-188 IKPKENEE
+188 IKPKE
-196 PREGKKIRGK
+196 GKKSRGK

-248 MNTIFRTNT
+248 MNKIFRTNT

-272 RKFKPDDIRKKI
+272 RKF
-284 KVRKPDDIRKKIKVR
+284 KPDDIRKKIKVR

-362 KACDNKQYEKNKDT
+362 KACDNKQYEKNKNT
-376 LEYLDKNP
+376 LEYLEKNP

>member
-1 MENNSRIYY
+1 M
-10 ELCNSLEKFL
+10 L
-20 VSEGYSCN
+20 
-28 TIKAH
+28 
-33 KKWWRRLGAFLKEK
+33 
-47 GKVSY
+47 
-52 NALDG
+52 
-57 LEFLHREIDYP
+57 ID
-68 EILKTSPLSRE
+68 
-79 NRTLIRA
+79 
-86 VRLLNEYNDFQRI
+86 D
-99 PSKLKSGIS
+99 
-108 DWDDDIKHVYD
+108 DDDDIICPEDNEYFKNDFIYHKENVYQNILCSPFQRLD
-119 GYHNY
+119 SCNSIKSNDLYYHSSVSNQNMDNISKNKEAIEPIDNY
-124 CENTFRAKSTV
+124 AYNFQNLLSSEEDCHQIIGDDVNDNNFNKSNYNPNNSIDLN
-135 KIRLTAVNHFI
+135 KITCLP
-146 NNAITNES
+146 NE
-154 IRFSDLTEKDIAII
+154 DIAII
-168 IGQEIKGEINIK
+168 VGQENKEIKGDTN
-180 TIDEVPTS
+180 TIIETIGEVTPS
-188 IKPKENEE
+188 IKPKE
-196 PREGKKIRGK
+196 GKKSRGK

-248 MNTIFRTNT
+248 MNKIFRTNT

-272 RKFKPDDIRKKI
+272 RKF
-284 KVRKPDDIRKKIKVR
+284 KPDDIRKKIKVR

-362 KACDNKQYEKNKDT
+362 KACDNKQYEKNKNT

>member
-1 MENNSRIYY
+1 MD
-10 ELCNSLEKFL
+10 
-20 VSEGYSCN
+20 
-28 TIKAH
+28 
-33 KKWWRRLGAFLKEK
+33 
-47 GKVSY
+47 
-52 NALDG
+52 DG
-57 LEFLHREIDYP
+57 
-68 EILKTSPLSRE
+68 
-79 NRTLIRA
+79 
-86 VRLLNEYNDFQRI
+86 
-99 PSKLKSGIS
+99 
-108 DWDDDIKHVYD
+108 DDDIICPEDNEYFKNDFIYHKENVYQNILCSPFQRLD
-119 GYHNY
+119 SCNSIKSNDLYYHSSVSNQNMDNISKNKEAIEPIDNY
-124 CENTFRAKSTV
+124 AYNFQNLLSSEEDCHQIIGDDVNDNNFNKSNYNPNNSIDLN
-135 KIRLTAVNHFI
+135 KITCLP
-146 NNAITNES
+146 NE
-154 IRFSDLTEKDIAII
+154 DIAII
-168 IGQEIKGEINIK
+168 VGQKNEEIKGDTN
-180 TIDEVPTS
+180 TIIETIGEVTPS
-188 IKPKENEE
+188 IKPKE
-196 PREGKKIRGK
+196 GKKSRGK

-211 KKPKPIIET
+211 KKPKPIIGT

-272 RKFKPDDIRKKI
+272 RKF
-284 KVRKPDDIRKKIKVR
+284 KPDDIRKKIKVR

-362 KACDNKQYEKNKDT
+362 KACDNKQYEKNKNT
-376 LEYLDKNP
+376 LEYLEKNP